1 MDNEF
6 EVLHDA
12 LWDEGINLNNTV
24 ADEHVPNIEIKI
36 KVVEERVRST
46 WNFLSYQ
53 KNRMISCMVE
63 NAVFWLNAL
72 PVNSGMSWKI
82 SPRTLMTGTTIVFK
96 KHCKIELGAYTEA
109 HKENFPRNSAQSHT

>member
-46 WNFLSYQ
+46 WNSLPY
-53 KNRMISCMVE
+53 KKIPNMMISRMVE
-63 NAVFWLNAL
+63 NAVFWLN
-72 PVNSGMSWKI
+72 
-82 SPRTLMTGTTIVFK
+82 TLTKSFLV
-96 KHCKIELGAYTEA
+96 C
-109 HKENFPRNSAQSHT
+109 N